1 MYVIGLTG
9 GIASG
14 KSTVSAMLAEF
25 GARIIDTDEIARHIV
40 RRDQPAWQEIVT
52 YFGDEVLLPDGNLDR
67 KILGE
72 KVFQDQVARKC
83 LEQITHPYI
92 EKEVQHALDQAVLD
106 DQQIV
111 VLDVPLLFE
120 IGWQQKVDS
129 IWVVY
134 VEEKVQVARL
144 MARNQLTYQQAMD
157 RIHAQMSLPD
167 KAKQAD
173 FVIENNL
180 DVKHAREQVEVV
192 WEMLRKGQ
200 VSM

>member
-1 MYVIGLTG
+1 MYIIGLTG

-25 GARIIDTDEIARHIV
+25 GARIIDTDEIARYIV
-40 RRDQPAWQEIVT
+40 RRDQPAWQEIVA
-52 YFGDEVLLPDGNLDR
+52 YFGNEVLLPDGNIDR

-72 KVFQDQVARKC
+72 KIFQDQVARKG

-92 EKEVQHALDQAVLD
+92 EKEVQNRLEQAESD
-106 DQQIV
+106 GQGIV

-144 MARNQLTYQQAMD
+144 MARNQFTYQQAMD
-157 RIHAQMSLPD
+157 RIHAQMSLPE

-180 DVKHAREQVEVV
+180 DINHAREQVKVA
-192 WEMLRKGQ
+192 WEMLWKG
-200 VSM
+200 